1 MKIAYISPIYF
12 SDVDLSYLSY
22 MQAEEDI
29 SIDYFI
35 PITKNRLKG
44 AAINISKFYPKSGIF
59 SAKIYPEITKFNEI
73 INIDRCYVI
82 NRNINRHYS
91 FRSFIVTIKLLLFLV
106 RGKYDVIHL
115 TEFPN
120 YYEWLLYIFRKK
132 IVLTVHD
139 PIPHSCSI
147 ANRKSILFN
156 RYLAFKI
163 LKNFIILN
171 KSQKESFIELNKL
184 YKKNI
189 YISALSIYSYLN
201 IYKLERDS
209 VEDYVLFFGQITS
222 HKGLDILLPAF
233 FDLQNVDVKTKLII
247 AGRGDFDFDVSKY
260 LNNPNIILI
269 NRFIP
274 DEELAVLIQKS
285 KFVICPYKDA
295 TQSGV
300 IMSAYAFN
308 KPVIATDVGAL
319 PEMVLHNELGLIIEP
334 NNVDVLRKAIFM
346 LLSRNDMLTSFAK
359 NIRKEYVDGPKS
371 WSSIVARMKCIYKD
385 LIKND

>member
-35 PITKNRLKG
+35 PITKNKLKG

-59 SAKIYPEITKFNEI
+59 PAKIYPEITKFNEI

-82 NRNINRHYS
+82 NRNINKYYS
-91 FRSFIVTIKLLLFLV
+91 FSSFIVTIKLLLFLI

-147 ANRKSILFN
+147 ANRKLILFN
-156 RYLAFKI
+156 RYLAFRI

-171 KSQKESFIELNKL
+171 KSQKESFIEVNKL

-201 IYKLERDS
+201 IYNLERDS

-233 FDLQNVDVKTKLII
+233 FDLQNLDVKTKLII

-260 LNNPNIILI
+260 LNNSNIILI

-319 PEMVLHNELGLIIEP
+319 PEMVLHNELGLVIEP
-334 NNVDVLRKAIFM
+334 NNVDVLKKAIFM
-346 LLSRNDMLTSFAK
+346 LLSKNDMLTSFAE